1 MLCPISPHKS
11 VCLISPGQKIWDGRG
26 DPPLPWY
33 VSQGHLGT
41 LSHFLPPSK
50 WPYPDDDPATTSHT
64 HPSVSSPLPNPFL
77 LPPKWG
83 GARKSRK
90 EVQSLHFR
98 LRFRSL
104 SPLFL
109 FGGKVQGKGGEEN
122 AAGREESERRGIEEE
137 TFVWGLATKRV
148 GKQCRYRRQ
157 RRLESKASS
166 SVSLRGQK
174 DRGRL
179 SSLFIPLTVQNYT

>member
-11 VCLISPGQKIWDGRG
+11 VCLISPGQKNWDGRG

-33 VSQGHLGT
+33 VSQGHAIVP
-41 LSHFLPPSK
+41 FLTSFLLQSGPIPT
-50 WPYPDDDPATTSHT
+50 TTSHT

-77 LPPKWG
+77 LPPKW

-109 FGGKVQGKGGEEN
+109 FGAKCREKVERKTLRGEKRVKVRELRRRLSFGALPQNGWGSSADIVGKGDWK
-122 AAGREESERRGIEEE
+122 
-137 TFVWGLATKRV
+137 V
-148 GKQCRYRRQ
+148 RYR
-157 RRLESKASS
+157 AP
-166 SVSLRGQK
+166 SLCEAKKTEEGWQAF
-174 DRGRL
+174 L
-179 SSLFIPLTVQNYT
+179 YP